1 MAARKTRQDNR
12 IPQDKFADARMK
24 PTLDAECNATAQ
36 SLSPAA
42 AVASCAE
49 SLQQTGAYF
58 GGNMTTHNRR
68 SFLKFSAAVLGAPA
82 LARSSFAQAAWPTAK
97 PIRAIVPFSA
107 GSTIDIIGR
116 IVLDPLSRQLGQN
129 IVVENRGGAGG
140 SLGSAAVAKADPD
153 GYTLLINAAAP
164 AAYPNLP
171 YDAAADFAGVAI
183 FGSVPNVLLI
193 ASSKNIKT
201 LQELVA
207 KAKDGSMS
215 FASAGVGS
223 ATHWAAERFIV
234 SAGLK
239 ATHVPFRGGPEA
251 LTEVMTGR
259 VDFVFIGISSG
270 LPFIQNKQLVPLA
283 VSSAKRSPTL
293 PDLPTTLEAG
303 YKDSDFNYWNGM
315 LVPAKT
321 PRAIVDQL
329 YSETTKA
336 LALPEVQQKLAA
348 QGVEPAPMTPSE
360 IDAMIRREIALNLK
374 IAKEAGLKFN

>member
-1 MAARKTRQDNR
+1 M
-12 IPQDKFADARMK
+12 P
-24 PTLDAECNATAQ
+24 
-36 SLSPAA
+36 
-42 AVASCAE
+42 
-49 SLQQTGAYF
+49 
-58 GGNMTTHNRR
+58 THNRR
-68 SFLKFSAAVLGAPA
+68 SFLKLSAAVLGAPA
-82 LARSSFAQAAWPTAK
+82 LAGSSFAQAAWPAAK

-116 IVLDPLSRQLGQN
+116 IVLDPLSRQLGQS
-129 IVVENRGGAGG
+129 IVIENRGGAGG

-153 GYTLLINAAAP
+153 GYTLLINAAAHSGAP

-193 ASSKNIKT
+193 APSKNIKT

-215 FASAGVGS
+215 FASAGAGS

-303 YKDSDFNYWNGM
+303 YKDSDFNYWTGM

-321 PRAIVDQL
+321 PRAIVDRL
-329 YSETTKA
+329 YSETIKA

>member
-1 MAARKTRQDNR
+1 
-12 IPQDKFADARMK
+12 
-24 PTLDAECNATAQ
+24 
-36 SLSPAA
+36 
-42 AVASCAE
+42 
-49 SLQQTGAYF
+49 
-58 GGNMTTHNRR
+58 
-68 SFLKFSAAVLGAPA
+68 
-82 LARSSFAQAAWPTAK
+82 
-97 PIRAIVPFSA
+97 
-107 GSTIDIIGR
+107 
-116 IVLDPLSRQLGQN
+116 
-129 IVVENRGGAGG
+129 
-140 SLGSAAVAKADPD
+140 
-153 GYTLLINAAAP
+153 LLINAAAHSGAP
-164 AAYPNLP
+164 AAYPNLS

-193 ASSKNIKT
+193 APSKNIKS

-259 VDFVFIGISSG
+259 VDFIFIGISSG
-270 LPFIQNKQLVPLA
+270 LPFIHNKQLVPLA

-303 YKDSDFNYWNGM
+303 YKDSDFNYWNGL

-321 PRAIVDQL
+321 PRAIVDRL